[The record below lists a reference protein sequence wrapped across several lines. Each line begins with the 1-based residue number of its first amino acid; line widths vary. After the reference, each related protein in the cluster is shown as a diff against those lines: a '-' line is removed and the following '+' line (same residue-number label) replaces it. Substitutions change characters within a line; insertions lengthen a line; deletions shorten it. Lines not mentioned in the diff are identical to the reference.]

1 MAAAPLQS
9 AHAGLK
15 HVHRAP
21 LHEVAQGVTAEPA
34 AIAVCNL
41 TVAYNRHPAVHH
53 LTGAFRAGS
62 LTALCGPNGGG
73 KSSLL
78 KAIVGLAP
86 IVSGHVDIA
95 ADRRRAIAYLPQ
107 VVEVDR
113 GFPLKVLDV
122 ADLGHWRRSG
132 AFGRLTAAHRQQ
144 SLAALVAVGLQ
155 GLETRSIEALSVGQ
169 FQRLLFARL
178 IVENA
183 PIILLDEPFNAID
196 QRTTEDLLRLI
207 VGWST
212 QGRTV
217 VAALHDLDMVRR
229 AFPEAVLVAREP
241 IAWGE
246 TSDVLSDANLARAR
260 SLAEGWLENAPVC
273 EVPA

>member
-1 MAAAPLQS
+1 MNV
-9 AHAGLK
+9 AHHH

-21 LHEVAQGVTAEPA
+21 LHVPAEGPA

-53 LTGAFRAGS
+53 LTGNFGEGS

-95 ADRRRAIAYLPQ
+95 GDRKRSIAYLPQ

-132 AFGRLTAAHRQQ
+132 AFGRLTAAHRRQ
-144 SLAALVAVGLQ
+144 SLAALAAVGLQ
-155 GLETRSIEALSVGQ
+155 GLEHRPIEALSVGQ

-178 IVENA
+178 IVEDA

-196 QRTTEDLLRLI
+196 QRTTEDLLRL
-207 VGWST
+207 VTGWSRE
-212 QGRTV
+212 GRTV
-217 VAALHDLDMVRR
+217 IAAIHDLDMARR
-229 AFPEAVLVAREP
+229 AFPEALLIAREP
-241 IAWGE
+241 IAWGA
-246 TSDVLSDANLARAR
+246 TRDVLDDANLARSRA
-260 SLAEGWLENAPVC
+260 LAEGWLENAPVC

>member
-1 MAAAPLQS
+1 MNV
-9 AHAGLK
+9 AHHH

-21 LHEVAQGVTAEPA
+21 LQVPAEGPA

-53 LTGAFRAGS
+53 LTGSFREGS

-95 ADRRRAIAYLPQ
+95 ADRKRAIAYLPQ

-132 AFGRLTAAHRQQ
+132 AFGRLTSAHRQQ
-144 SLAALVAVGLQ
+144 SLRALAAVGLQ
-155 GLETRSIEALSVGQ
+155 GLEHRPIEALSVGQ

-178 IVENA
+178 IVEDA

-207 VGWST
+207 VGWSNE
-212 QGRTV
+212 GRTV
-217 VAALHDLDMVRR
+217 VAAIHDLDMARR
-229 AFPEAVLVAREP
+229 AFPEALLIAREP
-241 IAWGE
+241 IAWG
-246 TSDVLSDANLARAR
+246 TAGDVLDDANLARAR
-260 SLAEGWLENAPVC
+260 VLAEGWLEHAPVC

>member
-1 MAAAPLQS
+1 MNV
-9 AHAGLK
+9 AHH
-15 HVHRAP
+15 HVHPAP
-21 LHEVAQGVTAEPA
+21 LHVAANGPA

-53 LTGAFRAGS
+53 LTGNFGVGS

-95 ADRRRAIAYLPQ
+95 GDRKRSIAYLPQ

-144 SLAALVAVGLQ
+144 SLAALASVGLQ
-155 GLETRSIEALSVGQ
+155 GLEHRPIEALSVGQ

-178 IVENA
+178 IVEDA

-207 VGWST
+207 VGWSK

-217 VAALHDLDMVRR
+217 VAAIHDLDMARR
-229 AFPEAVLVAREP
+229 AFPEALLIAREP
-241 IAWGE
+241 IAWGAAHE
-246 TSDVLSDANLARAR
+246 VLNDANLGRAR
-260 SLAEGWLENAPVC
+260 NLAEGWLENAPVC

>member
-1 MAAAPLQS
+1 MNVAP
-9 AHAGLK
+9 LK

-21 LHEVAQGVTAEPA
+21 MQVAAEGPA

-53 LTGAFRAGS
+53 LTGQFREGS

-86 IVSGHVDIA
+86 VVSGHVDIA
-95 ADRRRAIAYLPQ
+95 AGRRRAIAYLPQ

-132 AFGRLTAAHRQQ
+132 AFGRLTAAHRRQ
-144 SLAALVAVGLQ
+144 SLAALAAVGLQ
-155 GLETRSIEALSVGQ
+155 GLEQRPIEALSVGQ

-178 IVENA
+178 IVEDA

-196 QRTTEDLLRLI
+196 QRTTEDLLRLV
-207 VGWST
+207 VGWSAE
-212 QGRTV
+212 GRTV
-217 VAALHDLDMVRR
+217 VAAIHDLDMARR
-229 AFPEAVLVAREP
+229 AFPEALLIAREP
-241 IAWGE
+241 IAWGATRE
-246 TSDVLSDANLARAR
+246 VLDDANLARAR
-260 SLAEGWLENAPVC
+260 ALAEGWLENAPVC

>member
-1 MAAAPLQS
+1 MNV
-9 AHAGLK
+9 AHH

-21 LHEVAQGVTAEPA
+21 MQVGTTGPA

-53 LTGAFRAGS
+53 LTGNFREGS

-95 ADRRRAIAYLPQ
+95 ADRKRAIAYLPQ

-144 SLAALVAVGLQ
+144 SLAALASVGLQ
-155 GLETRSIEALSVGQ
+155 GLEQRPIEALSVGQ

-178 IVENA
+178 IVEDA

-207 VGWST
+207 VGWSA

-217 VAALHDLDMVRR
+217 VAAIHDLDMARR
-229 AFPEAVLVAREP
+229 AFPEAILIAREP
-241 IAWGE
+241 IAWGQ
-246 TSDVLSDANLARAR
+246 TSDVLNEAHLAQAR
-260 SLAEGWLENAPVC
+260 NLAEGWLENAPVC

>member
-1 MAAAPLQS
+1 MNV
-9 AHAGLK
+9 AHLK
-15 HVHRAP
+15 HVHPAP
-21 LHEVAQGVTAEPA
+21 MQVAAEGPA
-34 AIAVCNL
+34 AISVCNL

-53 LTGAFRAGS
+53 LTGQFREGS

-86 IVSGHVDIA
+86 VVSGHVDIA

-132 AFGRLTAAHRQQ
+132 AFGRLTAAHRRQ
-144 SLAALVAVGLQ
+144 SLAALAAVGLQ
-155 GLETRSIEALSVGQ
+155 GLEQRPIEALSVGQ

-178 IVENA
+178 IVEDA

-196 QRTTEDLLRLI
+196 QRTTEDLLRLV
-207 VGWST
+207 VGWSLE
-212 QGRTV
+212 GRTV
-217 VAALHDLDMVRR
+217 VAAIHDLDMARR
-229 AFPEAVLVAREP
+229 AFPEALLIAREP
-241 IAWGE
+241 IAWGA
-246 TSDVLSDANLARAR
+246 TRDVLGEANLARAR
-260 SLAEGWLENAPVC
+260 ALAEGWLENAPVC

>member
-1 MAAAPLQS
+1 MNVAHKHTHRPPLHAAA
-9 AHAGLK
+9 AG
-15 HVHRAP
+15 
-21 LHEVAQGVTAEPA
+21 PA
-34 AIAVCNL
+34 TITVCNL

-53 LTGAFRAGS
+53 LSGSFGEGS

-95 ADRRRAIAYLPQ
+95 AGRKRAIAYLPQ

-122 ADLGHWRRSG
+122 ADLGHWRRNG

-144 SLAALVAVGLQ
+144 SLRALAAVGLQ
-155 GLETRSIEALSVGQ
+155 GLEHRPIEALSVGQ

-178 IVENA
+178 IVEDA

-207 VGWST
+207 VDWSVE
-212 QGRTV
+212 GRTV
-217 VAALHDLDMVRR
+217 VAAIHDLDMARR
-229 AFPEAVLVAREP
+229 AFPEALLIAREP
-241 IAWGE
+241 IAWGASQE
-246 TSDVLSDANLARAR
+246 VLNDANLARAR

>member
-1 MAAAPLQS
+1 MNI
-9 AHAGLK
+9 AHK
-15 HVHRAP
+15 HTHRAP
-21 LHEVAQGVTAEPA
+21 LHVAAAGPA

-53 LTGAFRAGS
+53 LSGSFGEGS

-95 ADRRRAIAYLPQ
+95 AGRKRAIAYLPQ

-122 ADLGHWRRSG
+122 ADLGHWRRNG

-144 SLAALVAVGLQ
+144 SLRALAAVGLQ
-155 GLETRSIEALSVGQ
+155 GLEHRPIEALSVGQ

-178 IVENA
+178 IVEDA

-207 VGWST
+207 VGWSK

-217 VAALHDLDMVRR
+217 VAAIHDLDMARR
-229 AFPEAVLVAREP
+229 AFPEALLIAREP
-241 IAWGE
+241 IAWGAAHE
-246 TSDVLSDANLARAR
+246 VLNDANLAKAR

>member
-1 MAAAPLQS
+1 MAV
-9 AHAGLK
+9 AHLK

-21 LHEVAQGVTAEPA
+21 LHVAAAGPA
-34 AIAVCNL
+34 AVAVCNL
-41 TVAYNRHPAVHH
+41 TVAYHRHPAVHH
-53 LTGAFRAGS
+53 LTGQFRAGS

-78 KAIVGLAP
+78 KSIVGLAP
-86 IVSGHVDIA
+86 VVSGHVDIA
-95 ADRRRAIAYLPQ
+95 AGRRRAIAYLPQ

-113 GFPLKVLDV
+113 GFPLRVLDV

-132 AFGRLTAAHRQQ
+132 AFGRLTGAHRAQ
-144 SLAALVAVGLQ
+144 SLAALAAVGLR
-155 GLETRSIEALSVGQ
+155 GLEQRPIEALSVGQ

-178 IVENA
+178 IVEDA

-196 QRTTEDLLRLI
+196 QRTTGDLLRLI
-207 VGWST
+207 TGWSAE
-212 QGRTV
+212 GRTV
-217 VAALHDLDMVRR
+217 VAAIHDLDMARR
-229 AFPEAVLVAREP
+229 AFPEALLIAREP
-241 IAWGE
+241 IAWGA
-246 TSDVLSDANLARAR
+246 TRDVLSEAHLARAR

>member
-1 MAAAPLQS
+1 MNV
-9 AHAGLK
+9 AHQ
-15 HVHRAP
+15 HVHREP
-21 LHEVAQGVTAEPA
+21 LHVAAHGPA

-53 LTGAFRAGS
+53 LTGNFGTGS

-86 IVSGHVDIA
+86 IVSGHVDIGG
-95 ADRRRAIAYLPQ
+95 DRKRSIAYLPQ

-132 AFGRLTAAHRQQ
+132 AFGRLTAAHRRQ
-144 SLAALVAVGLQ
+144 SLSALASVGLQ
-155 GLETRSIEALSVGQ
+155 GLEHRPIEALSVGQ

-178 IVENA
+178 IVEDA

-217 VAALHDLDMVRR
+217 VAAIHDLDMARR
-229 AFPEAVLVAREP
+229 AFPQALLITREP
-241 IAWGE
+241 IAWGAAQ
-246 TSDVLSDANLARAR
+246 DVLSDANLARAR
-260 SLAEGWLENAPVC
+260 NLAEGWLENAPVC

>member
-1 MAAAPLQS
+1 MNV
-9 AHAGLK
+9 AHLK
-15 HVHRAP
+15 HVHPAP
-21 LHEVAQGVTAEPA
+21 MHVAAEGPA
-34 AIAVCNL
+34 AISVCNL

-53 LTGAFRAGS
+53 LTGQFREGS

-86 IVSGHVDIA
+86 IASGHVDFA
-95 ADRRRAIAYLPQ
+95 ADRKRAIAYLPQ

-132 AFGRLTAAHRQQ
+132 AFGRLTAAHRRQ
-144 SLAALVAVGLQ
+144 SLAALAAVGLQ
-155 GLETRSIEALSVGQ
+155 GLEQRPIEALSVGQ

-178 IVENA
+178 IVEDA

-196 QRTTEDLLRLI
+196 QRTTEDLLRLV
-207 VGWST
+207 VGWSLE
-212 QGRTV
+212 GRTV
-217 VAALHDLDMVRR
+217 VAAIHDLDMARR
-229 AFPEAVLVAREP
+229 AFPEALLIAREP
-241 IAWGE
+241 IAWGATRE
-246 TSDVLSDANLARAR
+246 VLDDANLARAR
-260 SLAEGWLENAPVC
+260 ALAEGWLENAPVC

>member
-1 MAAAPLQS
+1 MNV
-9 AHAGLK
+9 AHRHHHG
-15 HVHRAP
+15 HIHPAP
-21 LHEVAQGVTAEPA
+21 LHRAVDGPA

-41 TVAYNRHPAVHH
+41 TVAYNRHPAIHH
-53 LTGAFRAGS
+53 LTGEFRRGS

-86 IVSGHVDIA
+86 IASGHVDIA
-95 ADRRRAIAYLPQ
+95 GDRKRALAYLPQ

-132 AFGRLTAAHRQQ
+132 AFGRLTAEHRAK
-144 SLAALVAVGLQ
+144 SFAALAAVGLQ
-155 GLETRSIEALSVGQ
+155 GLEQRPIEALSVGQ

-178 IVENA
+178 IVEDA

-207 VGWST
+207 IDWSQ

-217 VAALHDLDMVRR
+217 VAAIHDLDMARR
-229 AFPEAVLVAREP
+229 AFPEAILIAREP
-241 IAWGE
+241 IAWGATPE
-246 TSDVLSDANLARAR
+246 TLSEANLARAR
-260 SLAEGWLENAPVC
+260 ALAEGWLEDATVC

>member
-1 MAAAPLQS
+1 MAV
-9 AHAGLK
+9 AHLK

-21 LHEVAQGVTAEPA
+21 MHRAAEGPA

-41 TVAYNRHPAVHH
+41 TVAYHRHPAVHH
-53 LTGAFRAGS
+53 LTGNFSEGS

-86 IVSGHVDIA
+86 IVSGHVDIG

-132 AFGRLTAAHRQQ
+132 AFGRLTADNRKQ
-144 SLAALVAVGLQ
+144 SLAALAAVGLQ
-155 GLETRSIEALSVGQ
+155 GLEQRPIEALSVGQ

-178 IVENA
+178 IVEDA

-196 QRTTEDLLRLI
+196 QRTTEDLLRL
-207 VGWST
+207 VTGWSRE
-212 QGRTV
+212 GRTV
-217 VAALHDLDMVRR
+217 IAAIHDLDMARR
-229 AFPEAVLVAREP
+229 AFPEALLIAREP
-241 IAWGE
+241 IAWGAAHE
-246 TSDVLSDANLARAR
+246 VLNDANLARAR

>member
-1 MAAAPLQS
+1 MNVASP
-9 AHAGLK
+9 K
-15 HVHRAP
+15 HVHPKP
-21 LHEVAQGVTAEPA
+21 LHAAASPA
-34 AIAVCNL
+34 AISVCNL

-53 LTGAFRAGS
+53 LTGQFGQGS

-86 IVSGHVDIA
+86 IASGHVDVA

-132 AFGRLTAAHRQQ
+132 AFGRLTAAHHQQ
-144 SLAALVAVGLQ
+144 SLAALAAVGLQ
-155 GLETRSIEALSVGQ
+155 GLEARPIEALSVGQ

-178 IVENA
+178 IVEDA

-207 VGWST
+207 VGWSAE
-212 QGRTV
+212 GRTV
-217 VAALHDLDMVRR
+217 VAAIHDFDMARR
-229 AFPEAVLVAREP
+229 AFPETLLIAREP
-241 IAWGE
+241 IAWGPTRE
-246 TSDVLSDANLARAR
+246 VLSDANLNRARA
-260 SLAEGWLENAPVC
+260 LAEGWLEDAPIC